1 MKMKLMQPTFYL
13 PSLIEF
19 PSLFARVHVCVF
31 VFMEQATYL
40 IEILSVHQLP
50 NDILSFANGLS
61 FNLGSLLV
69 SFLSVL
75 GNL

>member
-1 MKMKLMQPTFYL
+1 
-13 PSLIEF
+13 
-19 PSLFARVHVCVF
+19 VF
-31 VFMEQATYL
+31 VFVEQATYL